1 LGKKLDKRS
10 KKLVY
15 IYFIMT
21 IMKTQEKRIVQ
32 TYIERTVNRTM
43 GSYQIITDSTSDLTQ
58 ELVDELGVDVIP
70 MDFTL
75 GTDAYRDYPDNR
87 DISPEEFYR
96 RLTAGEDATT
106 AQISMAAFME
116 AFETYLKAGKDVI
129 YFGFSSGMSGTYNNS
144 VLAAKE
150 LSQKYPERKILTV
163 DTLGAAFGEGLLVWY
178 AVQKQREGAT
188 MEELKEWA
196 EQFREHLH
204 YWFTVDDLNHLK
216 RGGRI
221 SSTAALM
228 GTMLGIKP
236 VLHINKEG
244 CLAMIDKVRG
254 RRQALDDLLKHM
266 ELAVE
271 NPQDQMIFISHSAYP
286 EGAEYMKQKIAEK
299 FGVTKFCIAPIGPVI
314 GAHTGAGAVLLFFAG
329 KDREYGLGG

>member
-1 LGKKLDKRS
+1 LLKL
-10 KKLVY
+10 
-15 IYFIMT
+15 T
-21 IMKTQEKRIVQ
+21 
-32 TYIERTVNRTM
+32 ERTVNLTM
-43 GSYQIITDSTSDLTQ
+43 GSYQIITDSTCDLTQ
-58 ELVDELGVDVIP
+58 ELVEELGVVVIP

-75 GTDAYRDYPDNR
+75 GTDSYRDYPDDR

-96 RLTAGEDATT
+96 RLSAGEDATT
-106 AQISMAAFME
+106 AQISLATFE
-116 AFETYLKAGKDVI
+116 DTFETCLKAGKDAI

-144 VLAAKE
+144 VLAARE
-150 LSQKYPERKILTV
+150 LSEKYPERKILTV
-163 DTLGAAFGEGLLVWY
+163 DTLGAAFGEGLFVWY

-221 SSTAALM
+221 SGTAALM

-236 VLHINKEG
+236 VLHIDKDG
-244 CLAMIDKVRG
+244 RLAVIDKIRG
-254 RRQALDDLLKHM
+254 RRQALDDLVKHM

-271 NPQDQMIFISHSAYP
+271 NPQEQMIFISHSACP
-286 EGAEYMKQKIAEK
+286 EGAEYVKRKIAEK
-299 FGVTKFCIAPIGPVI
+299 FGVTRFSIAPIGPVI
-314 GAHTGAGAVLLFFAG
+314 GAHTGAGAILLFFCG
-329 KDREYGLGG
+329 KDREYGLGD